1 MTAIMDLSFPGQRT
15 ITASS
20 CIPHDSV
27 YMPGPRAGKS
37 ENGFFVV
44 IPDSKY
50 YKMTPKFVK
59 QKSHRLHS
67 SIKFANPS
75 IFDISTFWSQQH
87 MGCLSHEPNLMAL
100 APKSLVVRWQ
110 SISSSTQKVIGLT
123 PVGSSR
129 MFSSE
134 PPLSLTEKKKHL
146 SHVFTRL
153 KIHHQI
159 SNNIEVRMRPFTMV
173 KI

>member
-67 SIKFANPS
+67 SIKFANPDWS
-75 IFDISTFWSQQH
+75 NEIGQVRSWGPICSFTSMITDWIGRDKVLFPKLFENENTKLSNNFW
-87 MGCLSHEPNLMAL
+87 LE
-100 APKSLVVRWQ
+100 V
-110 SISSSTQKVIGLT
+110 
-123 PVGSSR
+123 
-129 MFSSE
+129 
-134 PPLSLTEKKKHL
+134 KKKKTSSCRCDSMYVNYNIPYYRLGL
-146 SHVFTRL
+146 SETRA
-153 KIHHQI
+153 
-159 SNNIEVRMRPFTMV
+159 NITV
-173 KI
+173 KL